1 MSHVTHV
8 RVPFYENLTLE
19 QIVGQLEGHPEVFD
33 YLPDGKELK
42 KVPRQWICNVI
53 ASRIGL
59 PFVQWVQA
67 RVDERHAQVVKE
79 KNLAIAMDPEI
90 AAAFHSSKAVSRK
103 YSFHFRA

>member
-1 MSHVTHV
+1 
-8 RVPFYENLTLE
+8 
-19 QIVGQLEGHPEVFD
+19 LEGHPEVFN

-67 RVDERHAQVVKE
+67 RVNERHAQVVKD

-103 YSFHFRA
+103 YTFYFSAQTSIQRKS